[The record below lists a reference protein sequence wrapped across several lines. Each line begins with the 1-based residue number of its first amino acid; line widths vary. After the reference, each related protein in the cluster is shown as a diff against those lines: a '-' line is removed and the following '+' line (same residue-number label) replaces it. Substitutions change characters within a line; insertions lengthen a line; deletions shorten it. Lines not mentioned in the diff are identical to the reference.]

1 MHFSEVIHKR
11 KRDAPGDGT
20 PNAALTKVPV
30 KEATMAAT
38 DVTKKL
44 LIYHTLYRLNV
55 SFSNI
60 ITHCRTLQDS
70 GVFTA
75 KSTRL
80 FQGYAQELQAEMNHE
95 LLETMHSIELND
107 WGRFGKIR
115 QAEEKRLRDPD
126 DVFIHAEE
134 RRQELRNKGKK

>member
-1 MHFSEVIHKR
+1 
-11 KRDAPGDGT
+11 
-20 PNAALTKVPV
+20 
-30 KEATMAAT
+30 MAAPE
-38 DVTKKL
+38 VNKKL

-60 ITHCRTLQDS
+60 ITHCRTLQHS

-80 FQGYAQELQAEMNHE
+80 FQGYAQELQAEMNQE
-95 LLETMHSIELND
+95 LLETMHQTELDD

-115 QAEEKRLRDPD
+115 QAQEKRLRDPD
-126 DVFIHAEE
+126 
-134 RRQELRNKGKK
+134 RQELRKKSKK